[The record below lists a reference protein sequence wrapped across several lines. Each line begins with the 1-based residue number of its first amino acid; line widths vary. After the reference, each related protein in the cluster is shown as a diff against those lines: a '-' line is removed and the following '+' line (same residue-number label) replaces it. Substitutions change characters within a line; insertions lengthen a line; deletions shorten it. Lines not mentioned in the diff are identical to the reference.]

1 MKWCLE
7 QVGVIYRLDDGSRI
21 AALTNVSCTV
31 QSGERIAIVGD
42 NGSGKSTL
50 ARLLA
55 GIIQPTT
62 GRFAFE
68 GKDSHESGTAALVLQ
83 NPGDNIIGETIREE
97 IELTV
102 GGVDDEAKRTRVEAL
117 LSQYGLAELL
127 DRPLAELSGG
137 ETQLVALVCGLLS
150 GRRMVVLD
158 EPTSHLDPPA
168 RRLLIDHLLTHSFDT
183 PGQCDTM
190 PSVLFITQYREEA
203 RHFPRV
209 IELDKGK
216 LAFDG
221 APEELP
227 EQTRQDSPGDNP
239 LPVGADSRSIIVVQ
253 GLNQSPTGN
262 GESAA
267 VLKDIT
273 LTVWAGDAIGI
284 IGPIGSGK
292 TTLGYHLAGLM
303 APTVGT
309 VEYQQDVSTAD
320 PPVVLIQ
327 FPERQ
332 LFAETV
338 LDDVAFGARSRGL
351 DRSAATARSGQ
362 VLDAVGLPS
371 AEFEQRS
378 PFSLS
383 GGQKRR
389 VALASVA
396 VCGAKLYILDEPTSA
411 LDADGH
417 AVLEMQLR
425 RWHTEGVAFIVI
437 SHDIGWLRRVTERVW
452 IMNRGRLLVDGK
464 WSDAQTGDALR
475 RIGFIV

>member
-1 MKWCLE
+1 MQWCLD
-7 QVGVIYRLDDGSRI
+7 QVGVVYRLDDGSRI
-21 AALTNVSCTV
+21 AALSGVSCSIR
-31 QSGERIAIVGD
+31 QGERVAVIGN

-62 GRFAFE
+62 GRITHE
-68 GKDSHESGTAALVLQ
+68 GEDNHDLGTAALVLQ
-83 NPGDNIIGETIREE
+83 NPGDNIIGETVREE

-102 GGVDDEAKRTRVEAL
+102 GGVDDAVTSPRRDAL
-117 LSQYGLAELL
+117 LSQYGLVELL

-168 RRLLIDHLLTHSFDT
+168 RRLLIDHLMTQSSDTHDQFEST
-183 PGQCDTM
+183 PA
-190 PSVLFITQYREEA
+190 VLFITQYRDEA
-203 RHFPRV
+203 QYFPRV
-209 IELDKGK
+209 IELDRGR
-216 LAFDG
+216 LSFDG

-227 EQTRQDSPGDNP
+227 VRDRDESPDDNP
-239 LPVGADSRSIIVVQ
+239 LPVDSESRPIVVVQ
-253 GLNQSPTGN
+253 GLNQSRSAN

-267 VLKDIT
+267 VLKEIT
-273 LTVWAGDAIGI
+273 LTVQAGDAIGI
-284 IGPIGSGK
+284 VGPIGSGK

-303 APTVGT
+303 EPSAGT
-309 VEYQQDVSTAD
+309 VEYRQGVSTAD

-338 LDDVAFGARSRGL
+338 LDDVAFGARNRGL
-351 DRSAATARSGQ
+351 DRSAAAAQTRQ
-362 VLDAVGLPS
+362 VLDAVGLPA

-396 VCGAKLYILDEPTSA
+396 VCGATLYILDEPTSA

-417 AVLEMQLR
+417 AALEEQLR
-425 RWHTEGVAFIVI
+425 RWRTEGVAYIVI
-437 SHDIGWLRRVTERVW
+437 SHDVDWLRRVTERVW
-452 IMNRGRLLVDGK
+452 IIDKGRLLL
-464 WSDAQTGDALR
+464 DAHWPDDATGAALEQ
-475 RIGFIV
+475 IGFVV